1 MPSTV
6 SVILPCTKRSGT
18 GRNCA
23 LSESR
28 GVESR
33 LKYFHGSPRTSYGRP
48 SAPTKVGSSPAL
60 DVVGRTSTPTLSSFL
75 GEKKTLLPT
84 AAANMY
90 LASALTPAAV
100 AMLAASAVV
109 SA

>member
-1 MPSTV
+1 MLKSNRVGQRDGNEHVVVVVDVLVHDFGLIKVDVVSHARVEHAAPPNVGGAGPRSARWSVPSTV

-33 LKYFHGSPRTSYGRP
+33 LKYFHGSPRT
-48 SAPTKVGSSPAL
+48 
-60 DVVGRTSTPTLSSFL
+60 
-75 GEKKTLLPT
+75 
-84 AAANMY
+84 
-90 LASALTPAAV
+90 
-100 AMLAASAVV
+100 
-109 SA
+109 